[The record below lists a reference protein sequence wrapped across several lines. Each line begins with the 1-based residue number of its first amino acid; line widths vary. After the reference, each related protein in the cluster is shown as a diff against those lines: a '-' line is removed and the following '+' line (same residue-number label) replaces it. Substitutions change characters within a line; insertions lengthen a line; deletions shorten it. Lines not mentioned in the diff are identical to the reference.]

1 MLMLKD
7 DKTLKYLHDE
17 NDNQISYS
25 LELKCVDNSPE
36 ELATVRSFSFEI
48 TGSLVFARK
57 YVERSKL
64 SVISTKML
72 ITLIAPGLC

>member
-7 DKTLKYLHDE
+7 DKTLKYLQNE
-17 NDNQISYS
+17 NNDRTSYS
-25 LELKCVDNSPE
+25 LELECVDNSPE
-36 ELATVRSFSFEI
+36 KLATVRSFSFDI
-48 TGSLVFARK
+48 TPPFVFARK

-72 ITLIAPGLC
+72 IILFAPGLC